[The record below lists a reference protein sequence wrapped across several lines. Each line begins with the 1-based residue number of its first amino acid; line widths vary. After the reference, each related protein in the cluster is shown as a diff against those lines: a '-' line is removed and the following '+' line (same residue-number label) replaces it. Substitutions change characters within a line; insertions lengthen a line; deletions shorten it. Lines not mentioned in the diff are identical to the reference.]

1 MNEKDLDNLF
11 VEIKR
16 GFSVLKFQESLFY
29 VKHPGI
35 KEIELLNKDRA
46 NLLLKAKK
54 KGIPTEEELFQT
66 LNETEQW
73 TNEDEKKLSN
83 NLLEVKNLEQ
93 TMMNLMKDSEK
104 APLQSRL
111 DEIKNETQE
120 LQSIRSSLI
129 RISAEKYANKKSN
142 ENFLQ
147 KSLYKDSECVQHH
160 WTEDE
165 FNDIDIITIQ
175 NLYDSYNKLM
185 EKFSDKNI
193 QQISISGIFKSLLN
207 LYDKNISNFFKKHP
221 LDLSY
226 YQINLLNYGK
236 MFTTIFENKEI
247 PEDISNDAEKIIKYL
262 EESKIKK
269 KKAQRVLDKSN
280 SSDGF
285 SYVGATRKDLD
296 SMGVKKQGG
305 KDIHSLAADKG
316 GELSMEDFMKIHKK

>member
-11 VEIKR
+11 VEIKK

-93 TMMNLMKDSEK
+93 TIMNLMKDSEK

-147 KSLYKDSECVQHH
+147 KSLYKDSECIQHH

-247 PEDISNDAEKIIKYL
+247 PEDISSDAEKILKYL

-305 KDIHSLAADKG
+305 KDIHDLAADKG
-316 GELSMEDFMKIHKK
+316 GELNMEDFMKIHKK

>member
-73 TNEDEKKLSN
+73 TSEDEKKLSN

-147 KSLYKDSECVQHH
+147 KSLYKDSECMQHH

-165 FNDIDIITIQ
+165 FNEIDIITIQ